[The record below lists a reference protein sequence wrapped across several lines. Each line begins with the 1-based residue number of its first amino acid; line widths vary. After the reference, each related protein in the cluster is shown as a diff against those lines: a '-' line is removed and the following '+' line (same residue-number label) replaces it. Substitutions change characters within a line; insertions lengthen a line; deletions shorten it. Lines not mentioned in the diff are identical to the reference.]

1 MGLPL
6 GSTKVEGGVLLT
18 LASQSHG
25 NLFSLLCVLCPKT
38 TLASKPFPSPSAAPS
53 TLPRVTDKYLD
64 GEPVPSLAPTDG
76 IQRLSYGAQSPP

>member
-25 NLFSLLCVLCPKT
+25 NLFSLVCPKT

-53 TLPRVTDKYLD
+53 TLLRVTDKYLD
-64 GEPVPSLAPTDG
+64 SEPVPSLAPTDG